1 MKNLIVYFS
10 YSGNTDRLVKGFNK
24 QFGFDVKR
32 IERKVPYSSDY
43 DTCAYKEA
51 KDEWQNRE
59 CPSIKS
65 LDVDYSKYDNILL
78 CFPIWWYTIPMPVAT
93 FVKTLAGYMGGVFV
107 FANSYTNDP
116 QYIQNAMQDLKAL
129 NGNINFKQV
138 LFNKSVDD
146 HIKFIKNI

>member
-1 MKNLIVYFS
+1 
-10 YSGNTDRLVKGFNK
+10 
-24 QFGFDVKR
+24 
-32 IERKVPYSSDY
+32 
-43 DTCAYKEA
+43 
-51 KDEWQNRE
+51 
-59 CPSIKS
+59 
-65 LDVDYSKYDNILL
+65 
-78 CFPIWWYTIPMPVAT
+78 MPVAT

-129 NGNINFKQV
+129 NGNINFKQG